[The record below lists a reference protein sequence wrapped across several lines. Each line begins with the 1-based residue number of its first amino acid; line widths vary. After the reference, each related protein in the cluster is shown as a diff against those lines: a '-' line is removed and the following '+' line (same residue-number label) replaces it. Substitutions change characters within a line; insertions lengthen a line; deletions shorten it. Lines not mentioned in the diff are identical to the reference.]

1 MLIDRKV
8 LAVLVQ
14 LHDGSER
21 SAESLVA
28 NSRGVLS
35 KATVCVLLGRMEDEK
50 MIEGRDEDLVATER
64 MPGHAGRR
72 NKVYGITAHG
82 RQRMAVTPMATVV
95 SG

>member
-21 SAESLVA
+21 SVESLVA

-35 KATVCVLLGRMEDEK
+35 KATICILLSRMEDEK
-50 MIEGRDEDLVATER
+50 MIEGRDEDLVAMEK
-64 MPGHAGRR
+64 MPGRGSLR
-72 NKVYGITAHG
+72 NRVYGITERG
-82 RQRMAVTPMATVV
+82 RQRMAVTPMATVA
-95 SG
+95 S